1 LRLRNISYAPKKI
14 AEFSKIVVQNPQDF
28 KGIWAKNVFENDN
41 KIHVEIGAG
50 RGNFIINSA
59 KKNPNVNFVGIEKY
73 DSVLVRALEKIIEEN
88 PSNLRLVKFDAQ
100 KISDI
105 FAENEIEKIY
115 LNFSDPWDKT
125 VRKDRRLTSLIFLE
139 KYKKVLVENG
149 ILQFK
154 TDNAGLFEFSV
165 REFNNFGLR
174 IDKISLD
181 LHNPEPSW
189 NIRTE
194 YEEKFVKSGKKIFF
208 IMVNFGKTGEK
219 SEKND

>member
-1 LRLRNISYAPKKI
+1 LRNISYAPEKI
-14 AEFSKIVVQNPQDF
+14 AEFPDIVIRNPQDF
-28 KGIWAKNVFENDN
+28 KGFWAKKVFENDN
-41 KIHVEIGAG
+41 KIHIEIGAG

-59 KKNPNVNFVGIEKY
+59 KRNPNANFVGIEKY

-88 PSNLRLVKFDAQ
+88 LSNLRLVKFDAQ
-100 KISDI
+100 KINDI

-125 VRKDRRLTSLIFLE
+125 AYKDRRLTSRIFLE
-139 KYKKVLVENG
+139 RYKKILIENG

-154 TDNAGLFEFSV
+154 TDNAGLFGFSV
-165 REFNNFGLR
+165 REFNNFELC
-174 IDKISLD
+174 IDEISLD

-208 IMVNFGKTGEK
+208 IMVNFGKIGEK
-219 SEKND
+219 SEKNN

>member
-1 LRLRNISYAPKKI
+1 LRLRNISYAPQKI
-14 AEFSKIVVQNPQDF
+14 TEFPKVVVQNPQDF

-88 PSNLRLVKFDAQ
+88 LSNLRLVKFDAQ

-125 VRKDRRLTSLIFLE
+125 AYKDRRLTNRIFLE
-139 KYKKVLVENG
+139 KYKKILVENG

-154 TDNAGLFEFSV
+154 TDNAGLFGFSV
-165 REFNNFGLR
+165 REFNNFGLC
-174 IDKISLD
+174 IDEISLD
-181 LHNPEPSW
+181 LHNPEPLW

-208 IMVNFGKTGEK
+208 ITVNFGKIGVK